1 MKTMNE
7 WTTEA
12 SRSVVRHL
20 EQNGFEAVYVGGA
33 IRDLIRGERPDDIDI
48 ATSATP
54 EEVMRL
60 FSHTIDVGSEHG
72 TTIIVQNG
80 EMIEV
85 TTYRTET
92 TYSDFRRPDEV
103 TFVRSLEDDLKRRD
117 FTMNAI
123 ACRSDGT
130 IIDPFGGVCDIEQG
144 IIRAVGTAD
153 ERFSED
159 ALRML
164 RAIRFAG
171 VLGFTIEDDTFRA
184 IERNRSLLAHV
195 AVERIVQEV
204 DKLLE
209 GKHVEHGW
217 TMFQQTQLAEQLPPF
232 DRIDRW
238 TFPLR
243 EATPSWA
250 YIFSMSGDS
259 LGSFCTAY
267 KLSNERKR
275 AIRRFHE
282 AKRLVEDEAWDVYA
296 TYSYSV
302 HERVVGTLLA
312 GGSVDGRAFQVEKE
326 ALPIQSFEELAA
338 TGKELMKWT
347 NRRGGP
353 WLGELI
359 RAMERAVV
367 SGQLLNEEQRIR
379 KWVMEH
385 VDER

>member
-1 MKTMNE
+1 MKKMNE

-54 EEVMRL
+54 EEVARL
-60 FSHTIDVGSEHG
+60 FPHTIDVGSEHG
-72 TTIIVQNG
+72 TTIIVQKG

-130 IIDPFGGVCDIEQG
+130 FVDPFGGVRDIEKG
-144 IIRAVGTAD
+144 VIRAVGAAE

-171 VLGFTIEDDTFRA
+171 VLGFTIEHETLRA
-184 IERNRSLLAHV
+184 IERSRTLLGHV

-209 GKHVEHGW
+209 GASVEHGW
-217 TMFQQTQLAEQLPPF
+217 SMLQRTKLAEQLPPF
-232 DRIDRW
+232 DRIERW

-250 YIFSMSGDS
+250 YLFSFSADS
-259 LGSFCTAY
+259 LGAFCTAY
-267 KLSNERKR
+267 KLSNDRKR
-275 AIRRFHE
+275 AIHRFHE
-282 AKRLVEDEAWDVYA
+282 AKRLVEDGVWDAYA
-296 TYSYSV
+296 TYAYSV

-312 GGSVDGRAFQVEKE
+312 GGRVDRSSFQSEKE
-326 ALPIQSFEELAA
+326 ALPIQSFEELAV
-338 TGKELMKWT
+338 TGKEIMRWT

-353 WLGELI
+353 WLGKLI
-359 RAMERAVV
+359 RSMERAVV
-367 SGQLLNEEQRIR
+367 SRQLENEEQRIR